1 MHVSCLSTSD
11 VYLWTGVE
19 YMGLLE
25 TNFSEGLNTDL
36 KGCHW
41 VPLGTSESETPAP
54 SNAVDG

>member
-1 MHVSCLSTSD
+1 
-11 VYLWTGVE
+11 
-19 YMGLLE
+19 MGLLE

-41 VPLGTSESETPAP
+41 VPLGTSENETPAP